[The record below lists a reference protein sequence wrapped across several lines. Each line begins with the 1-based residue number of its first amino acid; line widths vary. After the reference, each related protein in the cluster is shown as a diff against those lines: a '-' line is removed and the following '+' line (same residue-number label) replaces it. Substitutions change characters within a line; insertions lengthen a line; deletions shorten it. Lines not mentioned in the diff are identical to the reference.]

1 MKLELWQAPLLVMA
15 VLVAGHFA
23 YAAIPDWS
31 KDAKLRI
38 KMIALGLL
46 AAVGLGIGY
55 QLLQRAEL
63 SVLSTL
69 LAFLMLATEGLI
81 AWIGWQQLQAPN
93 APRSQDESQRGEHDP
108 PARVSGN
115 LQARPDIPESDAG

>member
-23 YAAIPDWS
+23 YAAIPDNWS
-31 KDAKLRI
+31 EIAKLRI

-46 AAVGLGIGY
+46 AALGLGIGY

-69 LAFLMLATEGLI
+69 LAFLMLAIEGLI
-81 AWIGWQQLQAPN
+81 AWIGWQQLQASK
-93 APRSQDESQRGEHDP
+93 APRGQDEGQRREHDP
-108 PARVSGN
+108 AV
-115 LQARPDIPESDAG
+115 